1 MMNFPNAAE
10 DIGLALKETPALGLG
25 VHLVLTSG
33 PPLSPPEEVPTLVT
47 AENRF
52 PGLSQFLSGLG
63 NVNPEEVKAE
73 WRLQIEKFVGV
84 SGRNPTHLD
93 SHHHSSYY
101 TKEFF
106 RAMLELAQEY
116 GCAIRQVTSSE
127 GGWLPE
133 EVQETIP
140 DYAQPLMKAFN
151 IATTDNFYGSFY
163 DERATKAEI
172 TAILNGLPEN
182 GVFELMCHPGYSD
195 AALEAS
201 STYNRQREKEL
212 AILTDKEVK
221 DAIRQ
226 LDIELV
232 TFGALG

>member
-1 MMNFPNAAE
+1 
-10 DIGLALKETPALGLG
+10 
-25 VHLVLTSG
+25 
-33 PPLSPPEEVPTLVT
+33 
-47 AENRF
+47 
-52 PGLSQFLSGLG
+52 
-63 NVNPEEVKAE
+63 
-73 WRLQIEKFVGV
+73 
-84 SGRNPTHLD
+84 
-93 SHHHSSYY
+93 
-101 TKEFF
+101 
-106 RAMLELAQEY
+106 MLELAQEF